1 MKPQLALL
9 AAAALIGTSMGYD
22 ALRAQDFNQYN
33 FTQKLDHFN
42 FTMRDY
48 NFTQRYW
55 VNDKYFDNKTGP
67 VFLYICGEGTC
78 RPPSERA
85 YPFQV
90 CQDLGCLFYVLE
102 HRYYGASQPFP
113 DWSVANLKYLNSS

>member
-1 MKPQLALL
+1 MKYTAALALMMVGL
-9 AAAALIGTSMGYD
+9 SKAYDSMLE
-22 ALRAQDFNQYN
+22 ANFTMYN

-42 FTMRDY
+42 FTLRNL

-55 VNDKYFDNKTGP
+55 VNDNYFENKTGP

-78 RPPSERA
+78 RPPTERA

-90 CQDLGCLFYVLE
+90 C
-102 HRYYGASQPFP
+102 
-113 DWSVANLKYLNSS
+113 